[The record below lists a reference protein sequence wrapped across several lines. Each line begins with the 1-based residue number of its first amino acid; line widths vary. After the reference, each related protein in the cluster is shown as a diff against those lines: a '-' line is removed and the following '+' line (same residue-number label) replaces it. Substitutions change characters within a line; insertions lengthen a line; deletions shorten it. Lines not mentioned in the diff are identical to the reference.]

1 MWKAEDGMEQIE
13 LVRRA
18 QKGDAEAQS
27 ALYEGMYKRVYY
39 LALRLTSSPE
49 DAEDA
54 AQEAFISAFKALGRL
69 RDPNAFEG
77 WLFQIAANKCRNKAA
92 RTKTE
97 EELPEGYEENTP
109 DPNEALL
116 PEEAL
121 QSEEKRRMILAI
133 IDALPQA
140 QRECVMLFYFSELSV
155 KQIAEELGC
164 SEGTVKSRLNYARQK
179 IREGVLEVEERD
191 GIRLHVLIPLGMLL
205 ARDCELTAAQ
215 AAALGGAA
223 GAAGAAGGGGA
234 AAAGAAK
241 TGLLATAKAK
251 IIAGVTAAVITVGA
265 AVTIATQLPQ
275 PLRFADPAMEQNIR
289 VMLDKPTG
297 RLTTA
302 DVEEVR
308 ALYLFD
314 DGMAMLEHG
323 GGRQGEAMEG
333 TGPVESLE
341 DLAAF
346 PNLNGLYYTGE
357 DPDLLG
363 TLAEGTPLQTLMC
376 LQRPGGTPTLR
387 DLTFLDRLPRLLQFN
402 AGVAAGADLAPVE
415 RAASLREIALWSAGS
430 LRLEGSK
437 LENLLSLSLT
447 ANQEGMA
454 PGTACEL
461 ALTQDLPELRILSMQ
476 GGSLPP
482 LGFLEHAP
490 GLLSLDLYGENAE
503 ALDLAPIGGLERLR
517 ALMLV
522 GQSGQ
527 TMDLAPLARCGALE
541 VYSIVNET
549 YSNPPPQAVLDAE
562 GSMPVYNAV
571 NGEVQ
576 EEVDRLMGWD
586 D

>member
-1 MWKAEDGMEQIE
+1 MELIE

-18 QKGDAEAQS
+18 QKGEEEAQG
-27 ALYEGMYKRVYY
+27 ALYERMYKRVYY
-39 LALRLTSSPE
+39 LALRLTGSPE

-54 AQEAFISAFKALGRL
+54 AQEAFISAFKALGGL
-69 RDPNAFEG
+69 RDPNTFEG
-77 WLFQIAANKCRNKAA
+77 WLFQITANKCRNKAA
-92 RTKTE
+92 RTKAV
-97 EELPEGYEENTP
+97 EELPEGFEENTP

-121 QSEEKRRMILAI
+121 QSEEKRRMILEI

-179 IREGVLEVEERD
+179 IREGILEVEERD
-191 GIRLHVLIPLGMLL
+191 GIRLHVLIPLGLLL
-205 ARDCELTAAQ
+205 AQDCELTAAQ

-223 GAAGAAGGGGA
+223 GAAGAAGGGA

-241 TGLLATAKAK
+241 TGLLATVKAK
-251 IIAGVTAAVITVGA
+251 IIAGVTAAAIVVGG
-265 AVTIATQLPQ
+265 AVAIATQLPQ
-275 PLRFADPAMEQNIR
+275 PLHFTDPAMEQNIR

-314 DGMAMLEHG
+314 DGMALMEHG
-323 GGRQGEAMEG
+323 GGRQEAAMEG

-346 PNLNGLYYTGE
+346 PHLNGLYYTGE

-376 LQRPGGTPTLR
+376 LQRPGGAPVLQ
-387 DLTFLDRLPRLLQFN
+387 DLTFLDRLPKLLQFN
-402 AGVAAGADLAPVE
+402 AGVVDGTDLAPLA
-415 RAASLREIALWSAGS
+415 RAASLQEIALWSSGS
-430 LRLEGSK
+430 LRLEGDN
-437 LENLLSLSLT
+437 LTRLLSLRLT
-447 ANQEGMA
+447 ADYEGLA
-454 PGTACEL
+454 PGAACGL
-461 ALTQDLPELRILSMQ
+461 ALTRDLPELRILSMH
-476 GGSLPP
+476 GGDLPP
-482 LGFLEHAP
+482 LDFLSHMP
-490 GLLSLDLYGENAE
+490 NLRTLDLYGDNAG
-503 ALDLAPIGGLERLR
+503 ALDLAPIGGLDQLR
-517 ALMLV
+517 AVMMV

-527 TMDLAPLARCGALE
+527 TMDLAPLAQCGALE
-541 VYSIVNET
+541 VYAIINET
-549 YSNPPPQAVLDAE
+549 YSNPPPQAVMDAD

-571 NGEVQ
+571 NFAVQ
-576 EEVDRLMGWD
+576 EEVSRLMGWD